1 MAVISTPFTGQRT
14 SLYAKTTALA
24 LESLAAGDLV
34 GEVNSIGDIELSRN
48 MIEINSY
55 GSDYKS
61 QLPGQKASG
70 TVDITLNWVPDAT
83 AAAAALLRTAY
94 DSGAKTYFAV
104 VWQDGP
110 TDAVPANT
118 KVAACTFSG
127 YISSYAL
134 SQPLEDVVT
143 ANVTITID
151 QGVTFD
157 LDGTLGG

>member
-1 MAVISTPFTGQRT
+1 MAVISTPFTGQHT
-14 SLYAKTTALA
+14 ALYAKSSALV
-24 LESLAAGDLV
+24 LSTLAAGDLV

-48 MIEINSY
+48 MIEVNSY

-83 AAAAALLRTAY
+83 AAAATLLRSAY
-94 DSGAKTYFAV
+94 DSGAKTYFAI
-104 VWQDGP
+104 VWTDSP
-110 TDAVPANT
+110 TGVPAND

-157 LDGTLGG
+157 LDGTLGA